1 MQAGDVLRCK
11 LQLLGIICSSVV
23 DKVGSKL
30 ILKQKYLMS
39 YSNPN
44 WTLNSDKQLWRKV
57 GLK

>member
-30 ILKQKYLMS
+30 ILKQKIFDEL
-39 YSNPN
+39 
-44 WTLNSDKQLWRKV
+44 
-57 GLK
+57 